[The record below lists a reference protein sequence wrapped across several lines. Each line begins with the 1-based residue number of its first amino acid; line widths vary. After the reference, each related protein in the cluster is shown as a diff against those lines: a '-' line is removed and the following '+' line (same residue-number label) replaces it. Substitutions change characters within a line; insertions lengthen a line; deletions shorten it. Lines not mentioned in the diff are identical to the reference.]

1 MLGCEV
7 WGRCCWPTTGWRSDV
22 ADSTERVG
30 ATPQRPSREPLRAYA
45 VMRTVHALESLAF
58 RPMSALTCQ
67 REAGRVHLFPESTD
81 WR

>member
-1 MLGCEV
+1 M
-7 WGRCCWPTTGWRSDV
+7 

-58 RPMSALTCQ
+58 RPMPAPDVSTRGGTGPLVPRIHRWAMNS
-67 REAGRVHLFPESTD
+67 REGVGLYRHE
-81 WR
+81 R